1 MVQIMVD
8 NLLTDVETVLNTQ
21 VERIVL
27 IQNFKF

>member
-8 NLLTDVETVLNTQ
+8 NLMTDVETVLNTQ